1 MPSNPL
7 TQSKLAF
14 LGERATV
21 VAFEGLGISAFPV
34 ESPEDARQTL
44 SDLMNR
50 KEHAVIFVTEDI
62 NEAVADIIAESAAEY
77 FPSVV
82 LVPSSAG
89 SRKIGLRKLSRIL
102 KNALG
107 ADILQIE

>member
-1 MPSNPL
+1 MPS
-7 TQSKLAF
+7 SKLAF

-21 VAFEGLGISAFPV
+21 VAFEGLGIATFPV
-34 ESPEDARQTL
+34 EGRDEARETL
-44 SDLMNR
+44 SGLIKK

-62 NEAVADIIAESAAEY
+62 NDAVADIIAESAAESL
-77 FPSVV
+77 PSVV

-89 SRKIGLRKLSRIL
+89 SRKIGLRKLSSIL

-107 ADILQIE
+107 ADILKID

>member
-1 MPSNPL
+1 MPS
-7 TQSKLAF
+7 SKLAF

-21 VAFEGLGISAFPV
+21 VAFEGLGISTFAV
-34 ESPEDARQTL
+34 DGPEEARETL
-44 SDLMNR
+44 SGLIKK

-62 NEAVADIIAESAAEY
+62 NEAVADIIAESAAAY

-107 ADILQIE
+107 ADILKIE

>member
-1 MPSNPL
+1 MPS
-7 TQSKLAF
+7 SKLAF

-21 VAFEGLGISAFPV
+21 VAFEGLGIAAFPV
-34 ESPEDARQTL
+34 EGRDEARETL
-44 SDLMNR
+44 SGLIKK

-62 NEAVADIIAESAAEY
+62 NDAVADIIAESAAEN

-89 SRKIGLRKLSRIL
+89 SQKIGLRKLSSIL

-107 ADILQIE
+107 ADILKIE

>member
-1 MPSNPL
+1 MPS
-7 TQSKLAF
+7 SKLAF

-34 ESPEDARQTL
+34 EGTEEARNTL
-44 SDLMNR
+44 SELMKN
-50 KEHAVIFVTEDI
+50 KEHAVIFITEDI
-62 NEAVADIIAESAAEY
+62 NDAVADIIAESAAEY
-77 FPSVV
+77 YPSVV

>member
-1 MPSNPL
+1 MPS
-7 TQSKLAF
+7 SKLAF

-21 VAFEGLGISAFPV
+21 VAFEGLGIAAFPV
-34 ESPEDARQTL
+34 EGPDEARETL
-44 SDLMNR
+44 SGLIKK

-62 NEAVADIIAESAAEY
+62 NDAVADIIAESAAES

-107 ADILQIE
+107 ADILKIE

>member
-1 MPSNPL
+1 MPS
-7 TQSKLAF
+7 SKLAF
-14 LGERATV
+14 VGEKATV

-34 ESPEDARQTL
+34 EPGDDARKTL
-44 SDLMNR
+44 TDLIKK
-50 KEHAVIFVTEDI
+50 KEHAVVFVTEDI
-62 NEAVADIIAESAAEY
+62 NDSVADIIAATAAES

-89 SRKIGLRKLSRIL
+89 SRKIGLRKLSGIL

-107 ADILQIE
+107 ADILKIE

>member
-1 MPSNPL
+1 MAS
-7 TQSKLAF
+7 SKLAF

-21 VAFEGLGISAFPV
+21 VAFEGLGISAFPID
-34 ESPEDARQTL
+34 SPEEARETL
-44 SDLMNR
+44 DDLIKK
-50 KEHAVIFVTEDI
+50 KEHAVIFITEDV

-89 SRKIGLRKLSRIL
+89 SKKIGLRKLSRIL

>member
-1 MPSNPL
+1 MPS
-7 TQSKLAF
+7 SKLAF

-21 VAFEGLGISAFPV
+21 VAFEGLGIATFPV
-34 ESPEDARQTL
+34 ANRDEARETL
-44 SDLMNR
+44 SGLIKK

-62 NEAVADIIAESAAEY
+62 NDAVADIIAESAAESL
-77 FPSVV
+77 PSVV

-107 ADILQIE
+107 ADILKIE

>member
-1 MPSNPL
+1 MPS
-7 TQSKLAF
+7 SKLAF
-14 LGERATV
+14 VGERATV

-34 ESPEDARQTL
+34 EGPAEARDTL
-44 SDLMNR
+44 STLIR
-50 KEHAVIFVTEDI
+50 KKEHAVIFITEDI

-89 SRKIGLRKLSRIL
+89 SKKIGLRKLSRIL

>member
-1 MPSNPL
+1 MPS
-7 TQSKLAF
+7 SKLAF
-14 LGERATV
+14 VGERATV
-21 VAFEGLGISAFPV
+21 VAFEGLGISTFPV
-34 ESPEDARQTL
+34 KTPDEAREIRSSL
-44 SDLMNR
+44 IKK
-50 KEHAVIFVTEDI
+50 KEHAVVFVTEDI
-62 NEAVADIIAESAAEY
+62 NDAVADIIAESAAQS

-107 ADILQIE
+107 ADILKIE

>member
-1 MPSNPL
+1 MPS
-7 TQSKLAF
+7 SKLAF
-14 LGERATV
+14 VGERATV

-34 ESPEDARQTL
+34 ESPAEARDTL
-44 SDLMNR
+44 SSLIR
-50 KEHAVIFVTEDI
+50 KKEHAVIFITEDI

-89 SRKIGLRKLSRIL
+89 SKKIGLRKLSRIL